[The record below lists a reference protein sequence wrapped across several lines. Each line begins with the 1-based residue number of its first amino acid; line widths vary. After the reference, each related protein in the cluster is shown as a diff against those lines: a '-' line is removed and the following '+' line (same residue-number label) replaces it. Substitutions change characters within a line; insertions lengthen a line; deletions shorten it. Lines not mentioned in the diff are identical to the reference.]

1 MSNTAVVSSEIKECP
16 VCHAWCFSDMD
27 ICYGCLHDF
36 SKDKSSENIALQDLQ
51 VSAVQQSVN
60 NSRQEDNQRA
70 DVRQASCSS
79 GVRLHRPPKEL
90 ESKRD
95 QNEDPINTP
104 LKELSPQLLELMPNQ
119 QLEVIV
125 SLRVVEAT
133 K

>member
-36 SKDKSSENIALQDLQ
+36 SKDKPSENIALQDLQ

-60 NSRQEDNQRA
+60 SSRQEDNQRA

-79 GVRLHRPPKEL
+79 GVRA
-90 ESKRD
+90 S
-95 QNEDPINTP
+95 
-104 LKELSPQLLELMPNQ
+104 
-119 QLEVIV
+119 
-125 SLRVVEAT
+125 
-133 K
+133 